1 MKLERY
7 LIYLVLIGFLG
18 CQTQVNYKMIPAF
31 SEKNILQCVIEIPSG
46 TNKKIEYN
54 KTSHTFEIDKKNGQ
68 ERIINFLPYPGN
80 YGFIPSTLSA
90 TDEGGDGDA
99 LDMLVIAEA
108 LPTGTILEVIPIG
121 MLKLLDNGAYDYK
134 IIGVPAKKELQIITA
149 TTYTDFLKKYPK
161 AKEIIDSWF
170 LNYDTSDILSSEGW
184 TNEKEALKE
193 IQKSLVAI

>member
-46 TNKKIEYN
+46 TSKKIEYN